1 MRRNEF
7 FSIGPFDGDGAQAF
21 ADSLMDYLNRE
32 PGALGAFVGEPGVD
46 LVDGRVWYAR
56 GMDVETVRPLVRVLR
71 AGLTNKALGLDERQI
86 ATSML
91 DDMETWLSRDYD
103 QSLDQVDDE

>member
-1 MRRNEF
+1 MLRSEF

-21 ADSLMDYLNRE
+21 ADSLSDYLERE
-32 PGALGAFVGEPGVD
+32 RDAFGGNFVGEPGVD

-56 GMDVETVRPLVRVLR
+56 GMDSETVRALVSVLR
-71 AGLTNKALGLDERQI
+71 AGLTERDLGLDERQI

-91 DDMETWLSRDYD
+91 DDMETWLARDYD
-103 QSLDQVDDE
+103 PSLDQVEE